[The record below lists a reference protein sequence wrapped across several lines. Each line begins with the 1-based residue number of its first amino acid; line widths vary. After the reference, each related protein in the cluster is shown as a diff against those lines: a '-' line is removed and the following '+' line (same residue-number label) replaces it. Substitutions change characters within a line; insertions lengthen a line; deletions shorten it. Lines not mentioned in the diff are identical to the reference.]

1 MRKSILKWFVRV
13 LVIDAAIA
21 ILVPIFQS
29 LFDSHA
35 PFTALL
41 RQYLF
46 AVIYSNLIGIPIC
59 LTLPPIWTR
68 TLRWS
73 LLSRS
78 AVRGGVILLANLIGC
93 LLAGLILRSMIGSP
107 YDYWPEF
114 RGSFGV
120 SLVLSAIAVSFIS
133 MYETQES
140 RIKNSAMQLK
150 TKELERERALKLAT
164 EARLSS
170 LEARIH
176 PHFLFNTINS
186 VSSLIHEDPLRAERI
201 LTQLAEL
208 LRFSLDAAPGG
219 LVPLKREL
227 QIVEDYLE
235 IEKARFGARLCYK
248 IHLPASLGEASVPP
262 LALQTLVENSVKY
275 AVGPRGRG
283 ASIVV
288 SASEQN
294 LNLRLEV
301 EDDGPGFATLE
312 LPAGHGLNNLQE
324 RIAALFGENARLAI
338 TRIDERTIVA
348 LEIPYS
354 LSAGAR
360 QLREPASLRA

>member
-1 MRKSILKWFVRV
+1 VRKSILKWFVRV

-21 ILVPIFQS
+21 VLVPIFQR
-29 LFDSHA
+29 LFGSHA
-35 PFTALL
+35 PFSALL

-46 AVIYSNLIGIPIC
+46 AVIYSNLIGIPIS
-59 LTLPPIWTR
+59 LALPPIWTR
-68 TLRWS
+68 TLRWP

-78 AVRGGVILLANLIGC
+78 AVRGGVILIANFIGC
-93 LLAGLILRSMIGSP
+93 LLAGIILRSMIGRG
-107 YDYWPEF
+107 YEYWSEF

-133 MYETQES
+133 MYESQES

-219 LVPLKREL
+219 LVPLEREL

-235 IEKARFGARLCYK
+235 IEKARFGSRLHYD
-248 IHLPASLGEASVPP
+248 IQVPASLGEAAVPP

-283 ASIVV
+283 GKIFVNATEE
-288 SASEQN
+288 AQH
-294 LNLRLEV
+294 LRLEV
-301 EDDGPGFATLE
+301 QDDGPGFATLE

-324 RIAALFGENARLAI
+324 RIAALFGESARLDI
-338 TRIDERTIVA
+338 VRIEERTVVA

-354 LSAGAR
+354 FRAAAR
-360 QLREPASLRA
+360 EFGELASVRA